1 MTTMTPEDVR
11 VLLVSEMR
19 DLKHPAPVER
29 SLYSDLRDICDRLWS
44 EYMELEGTTDTKGCR
59 QADSLFYEVRKNVE
73 QIIRF
78 RIDKIAKLAFEAIY
92 ANMVYADL
100 DSLPPEEIEAFM
112 AFRNGAK
119 SIFRTFAGKWS
130 MSPVVKTIADELDG
144 IEYPVHIPSSVRKL
158 AKDCGI
164 QIVYGESDDLI
175 EFNGAFCDE
184 LGAWIGDRGGT
195 REYISSEGRRITT
208 VWCENKK
215 VSWTYRTDIPHET
228 FRVFDKDMEDDETYC
243 IGIVF
248 EAMPGETW
256 HEVDE

>member
-11 VLLVSEMR
+11 ALLVSEMR
-19 DLKHPAPVER
+19 NLNLPAPVER

-44 EYMELEGTTDTKGCR
+44 EYMELEGTTDTEGCGR
-59 QADSLFYEVRKNVE
+59 ADILFCEVRKNVDAT
-73 QIIRF
+73 IRF
-78 RIDKIAKLAFEAIY
+78 RIDKIAKLAFDATY
-92 ANMVYADL
+92 ANMVHEGL
-100 DSLPPEEIEAFM
+100 DSLPPEEIDAYM
-112 AFRNGAK
+112 AFRNGIR

-130 MSPVVKTIADELDG
+130 MSPIVKNIADELDG
-144 IEYPVHIPSSVRKL
+144 IEYPVHIPSGVRKT
-158 AKDCGI
+158 AKDCGF
-164 QIVYGESDDLI
+164 QVVFGESDDLI
-175 EFNGAFCDE
+175 EFDGAFSDE

-195 REYISSEGRRITT
+195 REYVSSEGRRITA

-228 FRVFDKDMEDDETYC
+228 FRVFDRDMEDDEIYC

-256 HEVDE
+256 SEEER